1 MKALLYFQR
10 LSDFGKYK
18 VEKTEDYELA
28 RQDGMD
34 LSYYE
39 YIRVKATSSPNPS
52 CVSKYSDTK
61 LILYMKDHK
70 KTWKSMAKLLRQDV
84 DMSAD
89 EVVFIF
95 SYHEFYKVDSIIH
108 FVRKRSR
115 QTPMN
120 GEEKEKAR
128 QNMAKINSDKRH
140 IIENFNQNLNENTLD
155 DYLCVEVEKL
165 WKNVDLTRIYS

>member
-10 LSDFGKYK
+10 LSDLGKYK
-18 VEKTEDYELA
+18 VEKTEDYAVA

-39 YIRVKATSSPNPS
+39 YIRVKGTSSPNPS
-52 CVSKYSDTK
+52 CISKYSDTQ

-95 SYHEFYKVDSIIH
+95 SYSEFYKVDSIVH
-108 FVRKRSR
+108 FVRKRIR
-115 QTPMN
+115 HKEMN
-120 GEEKEKAR
+120 ENEKQKAR
-128 QNMAKINSDKRH
+128 LNIEKVNQKRRHISGKSEAKINEKR
-140 IIENFNQNLNENTLD
+140 LD
-155 DYLCVEVEKL
+155 DYLCIEVEK
-165 WKNVDLTRIYS
+165 

>member
-10 LSDFGKYK
+10 LSDLGKYK
-18 VEKTEDYELA
+18 VEKTEDYEVA

-39 YIRVKATSSPNPS
+39 YIRVKGTSSPNPS
-52 CVSKYSDTK
+52 CISKYSDTQ

-95 SYHEFYKVDSIIH
+95 SYSEFYKVDSIVH
-108 FVRKRSR
+108 FVRKRIR
-115 QTPMN
+115 HKEMN
-120 GEEKEKAR
+120 ENEKQKAR
-128 QNMAKINSDKRH
+128 LNIEKVNQKRRHISGKSEAKINEKR
-140 IIENFNQNLNENTLD
+140 LD
-155 DYLCVEVEKL
+155 DYLYVEVKQ
-165 WKNVDLTRIYS
+165 

>member
-10 LSDFGKYK
+10 LSDLGKYK
-18 VEKTEDYELA
+18 VEKTEDYEVA

-39 YIRVKATSSPNPS
+39 YIRVKGTSSPNPS
-52 CVSKYSDTK
+52 CISKYSDTQ

-95 SYHEFYKVDSIIH
+95 SYREFYRVDSIVH
-108 FVRKRSR
+108 FVRKRIR
-115 QTPMN
+115 HKEMN
-120 GEEKEKAR
+120 ENEREKAR
-128 QNMAKINSDKRH
+128 VNINKVNQKRRH
-140 IIENFNQNLNENTLD
+140 IIENSAENLSETKLD
-155 DYLCVEVEKL
+155 DYLCIEVEE
-165 WKNVDLTRIYS
+165 

>member
-1 MKALLYFQR
+1 MEGEEIMKALLYFSK
-10 LSDFGKYK
+10 LSDLGKYK
-18 VEKTEDYELA
+18 VEKTEDYEVA

-39 YIRVKATSSPNPS
+39 YIRVKGTSSPNPS
-52 CVSKYSDTK
+52 CISKYSDTQ

-95 SYHEFYKVDSIIH
+95 SYSEFYKVDSIVH
-108 FVRKRSR
+108 FVRKRIR
-115 QTPMN
+115 HKEMN
-120 GEEKEKAR
+120 ENEKQKAR
-128 QNMAKINSDKRH
+128 LNIEKVNQKRRH
-140 IIENFNQNLNENTLD
+140 ISGKSEAQINEKRLD
-155 DYLCVEVEKL
+155 DYLYVEVKQ
-165 WKNVDLTRIYS
+165 

>member
-10 LSDFGKYK
+10 LSDLGKYK
-18 VEKTEDYELA
+18 VEKTEDYEVA

-39 YIRVKATSSPNPS
+39 YIRVKGTSSPNPS
-52 CVSKYSDTK
+52 SISKYSDTQ

-70 KTWKSMAKLLRQDV
+70 KTWKSMAKLLRQNV

-95 SYHEFYKVDSIIH
+95 SYREFYRVDSIVH
-108 FVRKRSR
+108 FVRKRIR
-115 QTPMN
+115 HKEMN
-120 GEEKEKAR
+120 ENEKQKAR
-128 QNMAKINSDKRH
+128 LNIEKVNQKRRHISGKSEAKINEKR
-140 IIENFNQNLNENTLD
+140 LD
-155 DYLCVEVEKL
+155 DYLYVEVKQ
-165 WKNVDLTRIYS
+165 

>member
-28 RQDGMD
+28 RQDGLD
-34 LSYYE
+34 PSYYE
-39 YIRVKATSSPNPS
+39 FIRVKGTSYPNPS
-52 CVSKYSDTK
+52 CLSKYSDTQ
-61 LILYMKDHK
+61 LILYLKDHK
-70 KTWKSMAKLLRQDV
+70 KTWRNIAKLVQQDV

-89 EVVFIF
+89 EVVFTF
-95 SYHEFYKVDSIIH
+95 SYREFYKVDTIIH

-115 QTPMN
+115 KTEMSKD
-120 GEEKEKAR
+120 EKEKAR

-140 IIENFNQNLNENTLD
+140 IIENFNQNLSKKRLD
-155 DYLCVEVEKL
+155 DYLCIEVGK
-165 WKNVDLTRIYS
+165 

>member
-10 LSDFGKYK
+10 LSDLGKYK
-18 VEKTEDYELA
+18 VEKTEDYAVA

-39 YIRVKATSSPNPS
+39 YIRVKGTSSPNPS
-52 CVSKYSDTK
+52 CISKYSDTQ

-95 SYHEFYKVDSIIH
+95 SYSEFYKVDSIVH
-108 FVRKRSR
+108 FVRKRIR
-115 QTPMN
+115 HKEMN
-120 GEEKEKAR
+120 ENEKQKAR
-128 QNMAKINSDKRH
+128 LNIEKVNQKRRHISGKSEAKINEKR
-140 IIENFNQNLNENTLD
+140 LD
-155 DYLCVEVEKL
+155 DYLCVEVK
-165 WKNVDLTRIYS
+165 

>member
-1 MKALLYFQR
+1 MEGEEIMKALLYFSK
-10 LSDFGKYK
+10 LSDLGKYK
-18 VEKTEDYELA
+18 VEKTEDYEVA

-39 YIRVKATSSPNPS
+39 YIRVKGTSSPNPS
-52 CVSKYSDTK
+52 CISKYSDTQ

-95 SYHEFYKVDSIIH
+95 SYSEFYKVDSIVH
-108 FVRKRSR
+108 FVRKRIR
-115 QTPMN
+115 HKEMN
-120 GEEKEKAR
+120 ENEKQKAR
-128 QNMAKINSDKRH
+128 LNIEKVNQKRRHISGKSEAKINEKR
-140 IIENFNQNLNENTLD
+140 LD
-155 DYLCVEVEKL
+155 DYLYVEVKQ
-165 WKNVDLTRIYS
+165 